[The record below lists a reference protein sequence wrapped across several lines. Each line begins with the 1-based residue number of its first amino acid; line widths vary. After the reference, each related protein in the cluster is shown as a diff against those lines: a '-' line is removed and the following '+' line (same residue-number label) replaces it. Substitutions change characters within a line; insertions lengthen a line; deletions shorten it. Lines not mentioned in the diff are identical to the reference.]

1 MRYCPISKNLKAV
14 GRAEPDTELHIAL
27 EAYRSDWQHCFGN
40 FEPKCRKLLMLSVFL
55 RSQLFVRP
63 VGCLEGQYGPSS
75 SCVAW
80 KEHVH
85 SSSEVRSILQ
95 CPASQ
100 AGLLPLMVNTLA
112 VPDSLQHIASHGE
125 EDWDPA
131 YVIHLHPVATLRNY
145 LPYTVRYMMEVRR
158 LPSDRL
164 DVTQKKIKAQICVS
178 SFRAQQTRTSSKKAA
193 RQTS

>member
-1 MRYCPISKNLKAV
+1 
-14 GRAEPDTELHIAL
+14 
-27 EAYRSDWQHCFGN
+27 
-40 FEPKCRKLLMLSVFL
+40 MLTTSVPL

-63 VGCLEGQYGPSS
+63 AGCLDGQYGPSS

-80 KEHVH
+80 KEQVH
-85 SSSEVRSILQ
+85 STSEVRSLLQ

-100 AGLLPLMVNTLA
+100 GGLLPLMVNTLA

-145 LPYTVRYMMEVRR
+145 LPYTVRYMMEVLR
-158 LPSDRL
+158 LPQQL
-164 DVTQKKIKAQICVS
+164 LFFLLTKANLQI
-178 SFRAQQTRTSSKKAA
+178 
-193 RQTS
+193 